1 MLNAL
6 RPRPLPIYAGW
17 WVISAPFL
25 AAMLTVGSGQ
35 YAFGL
40 LIEPL
45 EQEFGWT
52 RTQINLSL
60 SFTAVGSFVA
70 PYLGYIMDRHGAKNI
85 LVVSMALIVV
95 SYLLRPFMTEL
106 WHWYALSFIQYLGF
120 SGASILPAGRLVGI
134 WFQRS
139 RGRVMGITLMG
150 NNFGGITFPQLTTL
164 ALGMSWHWAFIS
176 LSPWQGTYLLFG
188 VIGILMTVY
197 ALIVVR
203 EFPTRAQM
211 RRRDNEE
218 DAPSD
223 DAPVVLTGWTL
234 KESLRTK
241 AFYAITVAM
250 MLGSLTYTG
259 VLTQVA
265 AHLTDEGVSSGA
277 AAIALSLLAGC
288 GMTGKLVMGLLADW
302 ITATVC
308 PDDRPPRSIGLPRP
322 THLLRGTVYLVA
334 HVRSRRGASA
344 RVGIRGLLRLFPGR
358 IRRAHAA
365 HRAGRIRHQ
374 VLRQHHGRDEHHDGG
389 VLCRGTSPRGLVV
402 RRYGKLPRCLSA
414 DCCALLQRRDV
425 AIPGEQSHAEGR
437 VKRGLTSM
445 SRACPERSRRDG
457 QDRGEGSYNGRGV
470 IAHQKF
476 LRHIPR
482 RTQMQV
488 VRKGQNDPEDRTD
501 APIFYGGKV
510 EGEAIVG
517 GGMSGDFNFNKVS
530 FFNGAKNHFHTHTSD
545 QILFVLS
552 GKGYVTTD
560 AEQIE
565 VGEGDT
571 ALIPAGERHWHG
583 AVDGEDF
590 SHISLTHPTSETTVY
605 DD

>member
-40 LIEPL
+40 LIPPL

-95 SYLLRPFMTEL
+95 SYLLRPMMTEL

-265 AHLTDEGVSSGA
+265 AHLTDEGVSPGA

-302 ITATVC
+302 ITARYALMIDLLGQSGFLVLLTYFAGQ
-308 PDDRPPRSIGLPRP
+308 SISLHMFAPGAALP
-322 THLLRGTVYLVA
+322 LVWVFVGCFGFFLGA
-334 HVRSRRGASA
+334 FGALTPLIVQDAFGVRFYGSIM
-344 RVGIRGLLRLFPGR
+344 GIMSITMGVSSFLGPIL
-358 IRRAHAA
+358 
-365 HRAGRIRHQ
+365 AGWSF
-374 VLRQHHGRDEHHDGG
+374 DA
-389 VLCRGTSPRGLVV
+389 T
-402 RRYGKLPRCLSA
+402 
-414 DCCALLQRRDV
+414 
-425 AIPGEQSHAEGR
+425 
-437 VKRGLTSM
+437 
-445 SRACPERSRRDG
+445 
-457 QDRGEGSYNGRGV
+457 GSYRV
-470 IAHQKF
+470 AFLLIAA
-476 LRHIPR
+476 L
-482 RTQMQV
+482 
-488 VRKGQNDPEDRTD
+488 
-501 APIFYGGKV
+501 
-510 EGEAIVG
+510 
-517 GGMSGDFNFNKVS
+517 
-530 FFNGAKNHFHTHTSD
+530 FFT
-545 QILFVLS
+545 
-552 GKGYVTTD
+552 
-560 AEQIE
+560 
-565 VGEGDT
+565 
-571 ALIPAGERHWHG
+571 G
-583 AVDGEDF
+583 AV
-590 SHISLTHPTSETTVY
+590 SLFMAGKPSRSNGS
-605 DD
+605 

>member
-265 AHLTDEGVSSGA
+265 AHLTDEGVSPGA

-302 ITATVC
+302 ITARYALMIDLLGQSGFLVLLTYFAGQ
-308 PDDRPPRSIGLPRP
+308 SISLHMFAPGAALP
-322 THLLRGTVYLVA
+322 LVW
-334 HVRSRRGASA
+334 VFVGCFGFFLGAFGA
-344 RVGIRGLLRLFPGR
+344 LTPLIVQDAFGIRFYGSIMGVMSITMGVSSAVGPLL
-358 IRRAHAA
+358 
-365 HRAGRIRHQ
+365 AGWSF
-374 VLRQHHGRDEHHDGG
+374 DA
-389 VLCRGTSPRGLVV
+389 T
-402 RRYGKLPRCLSA
+402 
-414 DCCALLQRRDV
+414 
-425 AIPGEQSHAEGR
+425 
-437 VKRGLTSM
+437 
-445 SRACPERSRRDG
+445 
-457 QDRGEGSYNGRGV
+457 GSYRV
-470 IAHQKF
+470 AFLLIAA
-476 LRHIPR
+476 L
-482 RTQMQV
+482 
-488 VRKGQNDPEDRTD
+488 
-501 APIFYGGKV
+501 
-510 EGEAIVG
+510 
-517 GGMSGDFNFNKVS
+517 
-530 FFNGAKNHFHTHTSD
+530 FFT
-545 QILFVLS
+545 
-552 GKGYVTTD
+552 
-560 AEQIE
+560 
-565 VGEGDT
+565 
-571 ALIPAGERHWHG
+571 G
-583 AVDGEDF
+583 AV
-590 SHISLTHPTSETTVY
+590 SLFMAGKPSRSNGS
-605 DD
+605 

>member
-1 MLNAL
+1 
-6 RPRPLPIYAGW
+6 
-17 WVISAPFL
+17 
-25 AAMLTVGSGQ
+25 MLTVGSGQ

-40 LIEPL
+40 LIPPL

-85 LVVSMALIVV
+85 LVLSMALIVV

-265 AHLTDEGVSSGA
+265 AHLTDEGVSPGA

-302 ITATVC
+302 ITARYALMIDLLGQSGFLVLLTYFAGQ
-308 PDDRPPRSIGLPRP
+308 SISLHMFAPGAALP
-322 THLLRGTVYLVA
+322 LVW
-334 HVRSRRGASA
+334 VFVGCFGFFLGAFGA
-344 RVGIRGLLRLFPGR
+344 LTPLIVQDAFGIRFYGSIMGVMSITMGVSSAVGPLLAGWSFDATGSYRVAFLLIAALFFTGAVSLFMAGSPARREEPSAISGQRSGGR
-358 IRRAHAA
+358 ATNI
-365 HRAGRIRHQ
+365 
-374 VLRQHHGRDEHHDGG
+374 
-389 VLCRGTSPRGLVV
+389 
-402 RRYGKLPRCLSA
+402 
-414 DCCALLQRRDV
+414 
-425 AIPGEQSHAEGR
+425 
-437 VKRGLTSM
+437 
-445 SRACPERSRRDG
+445 DG
-457 QDRGEGSYNGRGV
+457 QDG
-470 IAHQKF
+470 
-476 LRHIPR
+476 
-482 RTQMQV
+482 
-488 VRKGQNDPEDRTD
+488 
-501 APIFYGGKV
+501 
-510 EGEAIVG
+510 
-517 GGMSGDFNFNKVS
+517 
-530 FFNGAKNHFHTHTSD
+530 
-545 QILFVLS
+545 
-552 GKGYVTTD
+552 
-560 AEQIE
+560 
-565 VGEGDT
+565 
-571 ALIPAGERHWHG
+571 
-583 AVDGEDF
+583 
-590 SHISLTHPTSETTVY
+590 
-605 DD
+605 